1 MRVAEPGTW
10 ALFVCALVLSVPGPA
25 RAQSQEEK
33 RRQLQERLGIK
44 PPPAQAT
51 PDAGVPAPGTPSP
64 AEAAR
69 NPAAP
74 PTRTPASAN
83 RPRVPGFEEEVRPI
97 LEKECKSC
105 HGPDGMAS
113 RSRWVLRGEPADYEA
128 TLRFVQPATA
138 AQSPLLKKG
147 AGTTFHGGKKV
158 LAVESAGY
166 ATLLR
171 WIEGGAPPGKARG
184 APTSAPAIA
193 AGPGAPRPSHDG
205 APASPGATPAPG
217 ASTSPG
223 SNPAPVAATPPGAT
237 PAPGASTS
245 PGTTPAPV
253 ASTPPASPP
262 APAASASA
270 GPPSEDASAAPRFAP
285 QVHEALLA
293 DCSSCHASDGMAGAG
308 RYVTHADPEQHLR
321 SVEPLV
327 VPGSAA
333 TSLLYQRAKGDS
345 HPGGAV
351 WEPGSAQLAL
361 LARWIDA
368 GALGTTAPATANAAV
383 ATAPPTPTAPGPV
396 A

>member
-1 MRVAEPGTW
+1 MRLADPGTW
-10 ALFVCALVLSVPGPA
+10 TLLACALVLAVPAPA

-44 PPPAQAT
+44 PPPTQAA
-51 PDAGVPAPGTPSP
+51 PDAGVPGPGAPPP

-69 NPAAP
+69 TPAAP
-74 PTRTPASAN
+74 PARTPAGAN
-83 RPRVPGFEEEVRPI
+83 RPRVPGFEEDIRPL

-105 HGPDGMAS
+105 HGPEGMAA

-166 ATLLR
+166 GTLLR

-184 APTSAPAIA
+184 GAPAAVASASPGVPRPTHDSAPASA
-193 AGPGAPRPSHDG
+193 HPSGSPAPITSTT
-205 APASPGATPAPG
+205 PAATPAPG
-217 ASTSPG
+217 ASTPTV
-223 SNPAPVAATPPGAT
+223 SNLAP
-237 PAPGASTS
+237 S
-245 PGTTPAPV
+245 
-253 ASTPPASPP
+253 
-262 APAASASA
+262 ASASA
-270 GPPSEDASAAPRFAP
+270 APPSEDASAAPRFAP
-285 QVHEALLA
+285 RVHEALLA

-321 SVEPLV
+321 SVAPLV

-333 TSLLYQRAKGDS
+333 TSILFQRARGDA

-351 WEPGSAQLAL
+351 WSPGSAQLAL
-361 LARWIDA
+361 LGQWIDA
-368 GALGTTAPATANAAV
+368 G
-383 ATAPPTPTAPGPV
+383 
-396 A
+396 